1 MEIKIQ
7 RVQYMPKELASGIL
21 YVSEEFDIA
30 MHLCACGCGSKI
42 RTPLG
47 VTEWRVEETKDGVTL
62 YPSVGN
68 WQQKCQSHYWIHG
81 GKVFWAE
88 SWSKEK
94 VAAGRKREGQRRQVY
109 YDSIYGSDNSSYAQ
123 KVWSW
128 WKSLFD

>member
-7 RVQYMPKELASGIL
+7 RVQYMPKELTSGIL

-81 GKVFWAE
+81 GEVLWAE
-88 SWSKEK
+88 PWSKEK
-94 VAAGRKREGQRRQVY
+94 IAAGQKREGQRRQVY
-109 YDSIYGSDNSSYAQ
+109 YDSMYGSNNTSYVQ
-123 KVWSW
+123 KVWAW